1 MTDQL
6 TRPASADAAIFEGV
20 DCLAQG
26 PTSALIATRVH
37 SAAEEPLCVRW
48 EVFAEG
54 EREPVRYG
62 LCLARPAD
70 EFRVRV
76 PVMGLKVG
84 QPYQFQFQLG
94 SAVSEPG
101 SFRTTQSHFEAMQ
114 SGSLAA

>member
-6 TRPASADAAIFEGV
+6 TGLASADAAVFEGV

-26 PTSALIATRVH
+26 PTSALIATRVR
-37 SAAEEPLCVRW
+37 STADEPLCLRW
-48 EVFAEG
+48 EVIAEG

-84 QPYQFQFQLG
+84 QRYQFQFQLG
-94 SAVSEPG
+94 TALSALG
-101 SFRTTQSHFEAMQ
+101 SFQTTHSHFEAVQ